1 MSNTETQANI
11 KDLARAHEAARA
23 ERRKLE
29 AELAG
34 IEGQI
39 KDAINAG
46 DGVALSQLGR
56 RKRELPFLIG
66 EAGTLE
72 NAAANK
78 EWVARQA
85 IPSAQIPAAEE
96 AVSEA
101 QRALAKRRAEHEQEI
116 AALQSEVVKTQEVVN
131 RLYNECES
139 ISKTF
144 GQSNVRFKEELARL
158 NS

>member
-1 MSNTETQANI
+1 MQANI
-11 KDLARAHEAARA
+11 EDLVRAHEAARA

-39 KDAINAG
+39 KDAIDAG

-72 NAAANK
+72 NVASNK

-85 IPSAQIPAAEE
+85 IPLSQIPGAEE
-96 AVSEA
+96 AIIEA
-101 QRALAKRRAEHEQEI
+101 ERALVKRRAEHEQEI
-116 AALQSEVVKTQEVVN
+116 ASLQSEVVKAQQALNYLTGVCGG
-131 RLYNECES
+131 LS
-139 ISKTF
+139 DTF
-144 GQSNVRFKEELARL
+144 GKSNVRFKEELARL